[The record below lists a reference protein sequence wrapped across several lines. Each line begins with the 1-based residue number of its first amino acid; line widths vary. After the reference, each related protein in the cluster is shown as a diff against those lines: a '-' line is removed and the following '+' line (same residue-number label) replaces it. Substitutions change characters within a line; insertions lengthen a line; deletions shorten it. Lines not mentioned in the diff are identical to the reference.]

1 MWHWECLWN
10 ECTKMSWTKSKEK
23 GRTIRSGICKA
34 PLVGG
39 TREKQD
45 MKKGHTNK
53 HTASKFRGLE
63 LERCFTVVSG
73 EVVAS
78 VGLSSSISSFFFFL
92 MSSQVFRAHLDCD
105 AAKEMTFL
113 LSHCRPTTSPV
124 KTVTNYYSQNKRWF
138 SIPLGKV
145 RGSCIEIKS
154 LFLLLFYFLFSLFP
168 SPSLLQWLCRAFF
181 ALKNI
186 WCTCVKCKNRT
197 KSRKYFGLELSPAT
211 FLEYFLNG
219 QVSPRPQYGGR
230 TLYILSSVC

>member
-1 MWHWECLWN
+1 
-10 ECTKMSWTKSKEK
+10 
-23 GRTIRSGICKA
+23 
-34 PLVGG
+34 
-39 TREKQD
+39 
-45 MKKGHTNK
+45 
-53 HTASKFRGLE
+53 
-63 LERCFTVVSG
+63 
-73 EVVAS
+73 
-78 VGLSSSISSFFFFL
+78 

-154 LFLLLFYFLFSLFP
+154 LFLLLYFLSSLFP
-168 SPSLLQWLCRAFF
+168 SPSLLQWLCRVFF

-197 KSRKYFGLELSPAT
+197 KSRKYFGLELSPST
-211 FLEYFLNG
+211 FLEYSLNG
-219 QVSPRPQYGGR
+219 QVSPRPQYGGS
-230 TLYILSSVC
+230 TLYILSSVCYWLSHVWLFVTPWIGDHQSLLSMGIFQARTLEWVAISFSKGSSRSTTLQADSEQLGKTIPSRHSLHWEKLKQSPQQKLPATRFQHR